1 MVCIHDQDGKYY
13 GEGSEVKFETRTI
26 KSSLCDY
33 SDPYIF
39 VTGDI
44 TATGGGANTSV
55 VFKNCAPFTKCIIHI
70 NDQHIDTAESLDITM

>member
-1 MVCIHDQDGKYY
+1 MVKEMKLNLRQELSNQVFVITQIHI
-13 GEGSEVKFETRTI
+13 F
-26 KSSLCDY
+26 
-33 SDPYIF
+33 F